1 MPPAYTRMIL
11 CFSLPSGT
19 GILYAIHI
27 MRDGLRA
34 TVSDIPILSGEVK
47 WACPSK
53 QKGLRAI
60 HVGRRPELV
69 VKDLTASHLGFA
81 DLHATYFPPFE
92 LDGDILCAQ
101 PGFPQQWIGL
111 PILATQATFI
121 NGGITTVL
129 KILAENCRNFR
140 TPYGQSSSKVQLPP
154 ELFDRAPLMYDS
166 GHGLTSDHA
175 EYVVLPSSPT
185 GPPPFLL
192 KSTQSAIF
200 YLSPSALAALKTA
213 ASPVPGNQNRS
224 SEPKWNSTHDAISAL
239 VWRSVL
245 TATYAVRQISA
256 DALTSI
262 SLAVDGRA
270 RNDPPLRPDW
280 LGNVTL

>member
-27 MRDGLRA
+27 LRDGLRA

-81 DLHATYFPPFE
+81 DLHATYFPPSE

-101 PGFPQQWIGL
+101 PGFPQQWIDL

-121 NGGITTVL
+121 NGGLLLGICVYH
-129 KILAENCRNFR
+129 LARRGRHNNSPQNPRR
-140 TPYGQSSSKVQLPP
+140 KLPQLPNSIWP
-154 ELFDRAPLMYDS
+154 IFVE
-166 GHGLTSDHA
+166 
-175 EYVVLPSSPT
+175 
-185 GPPPFLL
+185 
-192 KSTQSAIF
+192 SAITPRTIRP
-200 YLSPSALAALKTA
+200 SPL
-213 ASPVPGNQNRS
+213 
-224 SEPKWNSTHDAISAL
+224 D
-239 VWRSVL
+239 
-245 TATYAVRQISA
+245 VRLWPWSH
-256 DALTSI
+256 
-262 SLAVDGRA
+262 
-270 RNDPPLRPDW
+270 LRPCRIRCPTE
-280 LGNVTL
+280 LSHRPPTIPP